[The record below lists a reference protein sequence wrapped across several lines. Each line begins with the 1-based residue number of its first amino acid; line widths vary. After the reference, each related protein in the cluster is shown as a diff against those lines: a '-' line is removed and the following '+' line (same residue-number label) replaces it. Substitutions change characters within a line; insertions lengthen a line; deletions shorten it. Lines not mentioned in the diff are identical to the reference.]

1 MLVNLTD
8 FMPLVS
14 FYTPWKNVKTRD
26 FLMFSG
32 GIEKYYWHEIGQ
44 GEVG

>member
-1 MLVNLTD
+1 MLVILTD

-26 FLMFSG
+26 FLFSG